1 MSTRKIDCRVNYNA
15 LIFQHVISCGQEHI
29 FCFMFTSQD
38 FSFAGPLF
46 VSRVKLEKA
55 PNRPSSILGA
65 TRMHALTSEP
75 YCVIHSENIQV
86 KALED
91 FRKAGIVGPKGRSA
105 CMKLQLAQRSRGMPQ
120 TSVENSFKFFVHDL
134 MSLACEFV

>member
-1 MSTRKIDCRVNYNA
+1 M
-15 LIFQHVISCGQEHI
+15 
-29 FCFMFTSQD
+29 
-38 FSFAGPLF
+38 
-46 VSRVKLEKA
+46 
-55 PNRPSSILGA
+55 
-65 TRMHALTSEP
+65 
-75 YCVIHSENIQV
+75 IHSDNIQV

-105 CMKLQLAQRSRGMPQ
+105 CLKLQLAQRSRGMPQ

>member
-1 MSTRKIDCRVNYNA
+1 MSTRKIECRVDANA
-15 LIFQHVISCGQEHI
+15 LIFNMSFHVGKNTLFVSCLLPRVFRLQGL
-29 FCFMFTSQD
+29 
-38 FSFAGPLF
+38 LF

-55 PNRPSSILGA
+55 PHRPSSILGA

-91 FRKAGIVGPKGRSA
+91 FRKADIVGPKGRSA